1 MEAFMRKKINFIK
14 NKNNSF
20 IKKRSDLFDRLRTG
34 WENPDYSC
42 IEVYWEV
49 LRPMSDGGTKKVTIT
64 DTGISLAL
72 APHDKN
78 KKYYSQQTI
87 KNKLRKLVE
96 YGVIEIH
103 NTCRLSGAE
112 YITPMYEFELSV
124 L

>member
-1 MEAFMRKKINFIK
+1 MRTKIDFIK
-14 NKNNSF
+14 NNSNSF
-20 IKKRSDLFDRLRTG
+20 IKKRSDLFDRLKTG

-49 LRPMSDGGTKKVTIT
+49 LRPRSAGGAQKVAIT
-64 DTGISLAL
+64 DTEISSAL

-78 KKYYSQQTI
+78 KKYYSKQTI
-87 KNKLRKLVE
+87 RNKLKKLVK

-103 NTCRLSGAE
+103 NTFRLSGAE
-112 YITPMYEFELSV
+112 YTTPIYQFELSV

>member
-1 MEAFMRKKINFIK
+1 MITQINFIK
-14 NKNNSF
+14 NNSNSF

-49 LRPMSDGGTKKVTIT
+49 LRPMSDGGTKKITIT
-64 DTGISLAL
+64 DTGISSAL

-87 KNKLRKLVE
+87 KNKLRKLVK

-103 NTCRLSGAE
+103 NTFRLSGAE

>member
-1 MEAFMRKKINFIK
+1 MITQINFIK
-14 NKNNSF
+14 NNSNSF

-49 LRPMSDGGTKKVTIT
+49 LRPMSDAGTKKVTIT

-87 KNKLRKLVE
+87 KNKLRKLVK

-103 NTCRLSGAE
+103 NTRRFSGAE

>member
-1 MEAFMRKKINFIK
+1 MEVFMRKKINFIK

-20 IKKRSDLFDRLRTG
+20 IKKRSDLFDRLKTG

-49 LRPMSDGGTKKVTIT
+49 LRPLSEGGAKEVTIT

-87 KNKLRKLVE
+87 RNKLKKLVK

-103 NTCRLSGAE
+103 DTYRFSGTE
-112 YITPMYEFELSV
+112 YTTPIYHFELSV